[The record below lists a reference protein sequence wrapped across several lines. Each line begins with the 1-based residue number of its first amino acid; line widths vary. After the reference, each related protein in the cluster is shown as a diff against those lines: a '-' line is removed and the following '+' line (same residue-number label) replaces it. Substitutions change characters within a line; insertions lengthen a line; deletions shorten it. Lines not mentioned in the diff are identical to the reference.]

1 MIKTHSICVY
11 GEDLRDNLPY
21 FRADTTLANEHLIN
35 IKSHIDQAKEDLKDN
50 EDKEDILDCCTWIM
64 KIIIRAGLALIMEEE
79 KQYTRDLYPAYEA
92 FSRYYPEKKEK
103 MLQALEYAINPTNQ
117 TKDISFYLNDMGK
130 WMIEASE
137 EWLSLHNPNKDRNM
151 LIQ

>member
-1 MIKTHSICVY
+1 M
-11 GEDLRDNLPY
+11 RDNLPY